1 MRTLKELLVVVS
13 GWESSPCESC
23 GRQRG
28 GGGGGCSCCC
38 PGGRRGPSS
47 SSTTGDHPQ
56 LPLNGHLPGP
66 ASPSQLVKVV
76 VLGARCVGK
85 TALIKQ
91 FVHNEFPECHIAT
104 QTRTNHW
111 PSVLVNDRLYQL
123 CIADLPPIRA
133 FPQNSYSE
141 WADYRFYGLRS
152 AMAYVFV
159 FDLTSYE
166 TFTHI
171 KALRDQVYES
181 RDMREVGV
189 VVVGNKRDLV
199 EATAEGREKR
209 DMRDVPAIVRKQWK
223 AAYVEVSAKCNWHV
237 VAAFRELLLAV
248 EDAQAH
254 THARPHN
261 LQELHEAIE
270 HSKCTVL

>member
-1 MRTLKELLVVVS
+1 
-13 GWESSPCESC
+13 
-23 GRQRG
+23 
-28 GGGGGCSCCC
+28 
-38 PGGRRGPSS
+38 
-47 SSTTGDHPQ
+47 
-56 LPLNGHLPGP
+56 
-66 ASPSQLVKVV
+66 
-76 VLGARCVGK
+76 
-85 TALIKQ
+85 
-91 FVHNEFPECHIAT
+91 
-104 QTRTNHW
+104 
-111 PSVLVNDRLYQL
+111 
-123 CIADLPPIRA
+123 
-133 FPQNSYSE
+133 
-141 WADYRFYGLRS
+141 
-152 AMAYVFV
+152 MAYVFV